1 MFNKDPRGS
10 RFLIDVKEKSMA
22 RWQHNYFDKISRD
35 NCKNLY
41 IYLYIYLYL
50 PFSFY
55 FPRNGINRDRC
66 DVPLLMWKWSGHK
79 SNDMSIEQKYNTCN
93 NHWIRFNRIFD
104 YPFFLFCRIQ
114 KRTIDERWRGSR
126 QIIISLVEF
135 QNDGYDHW
143 KFIYMIDYRI

>member
-22 RWQHNYFDKISRD
+22 RWQHNYFDKIPRD

-41 IYLYIYLYL
+41 IYLYIYRFHFIFLETVSIEIDVMFL
-50 PFSFY
+50 FWCENDP
-55 FPRNGINRDRC
+55 GI
-66 DVPLLMWKWSGHK
+66 
-79 SNDMSIEQKYNTCN
+79 NDMSIEQKYNTCN

-104 YPFFLFCRIQ
+104 YPFFLFCRIH

-135 QNDGYDHW
+135 RNDGYDHW